1 MKNLFAN
8 IDVVNDISE
17 WTYDITK
24 YYATILESEGISS
37 DEAWILSLRKTI
49 IENIKDRLRSKR
61 YSEEKI
67 NTEVLE
73 FFKYANGYYSHNI
86 PKYNYY
92 RNNIELCRN
101 FVIATMTRKFKEDGY
116 PTNMSHNLMDY
127 YLQKV
132 FSDTN
137 TDTYSYT
144 HSTDLDLANIIE
156 PEPVGNQ
163 QPTSFMIPV
172 AKDVKF
178 VSKVQR
184 GEAGFSF
191 EDDQKLNFAEAEYK
205 QKLGYKHNENREIER
220 HTKAENEE
228 AERHAERMQ
237 EIHSDLSGGQAN
249 RINSFLNPNAGGN
262 SFTYENDGNLDYF
275 KLASLFIKDMSLV
288 KEGLRRD
295 TDKCI
300 YYRWDEDNHIYFEVS
315 VNGLRERFKEF
326 VYNQLDARYSSFI
339 VENRLDNA
347 ISAIRYKSDGIP
359 TIEQSGLSVADGNQ
373 TFFPNGY
380 FDAKKGEFIP
390 TETRRWFHKFC
401 MPYTYNEDAPEPVF
415 FNGVLSQIFDGDK
428 TKIELTY
435 QITGALISDIRNLKY
450 LYVFQGVTGSGKT
463 TLASIILKLLH
474 KKEYKKINSINDL
487 SKNEFKSLEKSV
499 KLVCVKDSGQEALRV
514 NTVGTLKAYVS
525 GDFDEDDVYFNIL
538 LQTNNAIYTDKN
550 GIIEEALYD
559 RLLVLPFT
567 NDLKNSSEENLAED
581 FIENH
586 FEEEKQGI
594 VKKALEA
601 LHRVISNGKNFANR
615 FLLNKVI
622 GHNLFADDPAKRKQC
637 FVEACENLADKDST
651 LRFFVQNDFEFISQ
665 DEFNANIRNG
675 ITPADFL
682 EYLKSK
688 TDKFNK
694 SNTAAIG
701 KKLKELYETFFIS
714 RELPDKSAIYYNL
727 RLKNVS

>member
-1 MKNLFAN
+1 MKSLFAN
-8 IDVVNDISE
+8 VDVVNDISD
-17 WTYDITK
+17 WTYDATK
-24 YYATILESEGISS
+24 YYATTLESEGISS

-73 FFKYANGYYSHNI
+73 FFKCANGYYSHNI

-116 PTNMSHNLMDY
+116 PTNMFHDLMYY

-172 AKDVKF
+172 SKDVKF

-191 EDDQKLNFAEAEYK
+191 EDDQKLNFAEAEYE

-228 AERHAERMQ
+228 AERHAKRMQ

-249 RINSFLNPNAGGN
+249 RINSFLNPNAVGN
-262 SFTYENDGNLDYF
+262 SFTRENDGNLDYF
-275 KLASLFIKDMSLV
+275 KLASLFIKEMYLV

-326 VYNQLDARYSSFI
+326 VYGQLDPNLI
-339 VENRLDNA
+339 VENKLDNA
-347 ISAIRYKSDGIP
+347 INAIRYRSDGIP

-390 TETRRWFHKFC
+390 METTRKWFHKFC
-401 MPYTYNEDAPEPVF
+401 MPYDYNEDAPEPIF
-415 FNGVLSQIFDGDK
+415 FNRVLGQIFDDDK

-435 QITGALISDIRNLKY
+435 QIIGALISDIRSLKY
-450 LYVFQGVTGSGKT
+450 LYVFQGITGSGKT

-487 SKNEFKSLEKSV
+487 SKNEFKSWEKSV

-514 NTVGTLKAYVS
+514 NTVGALKAYVS

-538 LQTNNAIYTDKN
+538 LQTNNAIYSDKN
-550 GIIEEALYD
+550 GTIEEALHD
-559 RLLVLPFT
+559 RLLILPFA
-567 NDLKNSSEENLAED
+567 NNLKDSSKKNLAEE
-581 FIENH
+581 FIGHH
-586 FEEEKQGI
+586 FENEKQGI

-601 LHRVISNGKNFANR
+601 LHGVISNGKKFVDT
-615 FLLNKVI
+615 FPLNKVI
-622 GHNLFADDPAKRKQC
+622 GRTLLACDPEKLKQR
-637 FVEACENLADKDST
+637 FIKSCENLDKDGA
-651 LRFFVQNDFEFISQ
+651 LRFWVKSDFEFIPK
-665 DEFNANIRNG
+665 DEFTANPRNG
-675 ITPADFL
+675 IKPADFL
-682 EYLKSK
+682 EHLKSK
-688 TDKFNK
+688 TNKFNK

-701 KKLKELYETFFIS
+701 KKLKEIYATLFVSE
-714 RELPDKSAIYYNL
+714 ELSDKSATYYNL
-727 RLKNVS
+727 RLKSIR